1 MSSRYLA
8 HMIITA
14 LQRPRHLESPEPHR
28 RRECPPAPRRNR
40 FMSDVSDVQDR
51 QRSRSRDDTTESD
64 EAVDEELFSTL
75 IKQEVVSDDE
85 VEEVFH
91 PASFKCV
98 LFMDDEVTPKEVL
111 VQWSDYPN
119 RDDWT
124 WEPVCKLMRIMGHRA
139 FNDLLFPHE
148 SRSVSLREVE
158 CTCVECEVDCSTCG
172 NVHII
177 GNCDGEY
184 TS

>member
-1 MSSRYLA
+1 
-8 HMIITA
+8 MIITA
-14 LQRPRHLESPEPHR
+14 LQRPRHLTSPEPHR

-40 FMSDVSDVQDR
+40 FMSDVSDVQER
-51 QRSRSRDDTTESD
+51 QRSRSRGDTTESD
-64 EAVDEELFSTL
+64 DELDEELFAPL
-75 IKQEVVSDDE
+75 IKSEVVSDDDI
-85 VEEVFH
+85 EEVYH

-111 VQWSDYPN
+111 VQWSDYPE
-119 RDDWT
+119 RKDWT

-158 CTCVECEVDCSTCG
+158 CTCVECEVDCRTCG
-172 NVHII
+172 NVHIV
-177 GNCDGEY
+177 GNCDGQY